1 MGEKNPMGFFSYFE
15 RFIHETF
22 RNIIFYKMM
31 NNYDILMRLVVFKK
45 NKKSHGIFSTRGFF
59 PPWDFFPMG
68 FFSVVSRIS
77 FLMRKTTIKEII
89 IIILNNKLN
98 NINNMN
104 IFKMSYN

>member
-1 MGEKNPMGFFSYFE
+1 MGFLNPMGFFIPWDFKSQG
-15 RFIHETF
+15 
-22 RNIIFYKMM
+22 IF
-31 NNYDILMRLVVFKK
+31 
-45 NKKSHGIFSTRGFF
+45 KSHGIYYPMGIFI
-59 PPWDFFPMG
+59 PWDFFPMG
-68 FFSVVSRIS
+68 FFSFVSRIS

>member
-1 MGEKNPMGFFSYFE
+1 MGEKYPMGFFSYFE

-22 RNIIFYKMM
+22 RNIIFYEMM

-45 NKKSHGIFSTRGFF
+45 KTMVFFFPHGI
-59 PPWDFFPMG
+59 FFPMG
-68 FFSVVSRIS
+68 FFSFVSRIS

>member
-1 MGEKNPMGFFSYFE
+1 MGFLNPMGFFIPWDF
-15 RFIHETF
+15 
-22 RNIIFYKMM
+22 
-31 NNYDILMRLVVFKK
+31 L
-45 NKKSHGIFSTRGFF
+45 SHGI
-59 PPWDFFPMG
+59 FFPMG
-68 FFSVVSRIS
+68 FFSFVSRIS

>member
-1 MGEKNPMGFFSYFE
+1 MGFLNPMGFF
-15 RFIHETF
+15 
-22 RNIIFYKMM
+22 
-31 NNYDILMRLVVFKK
+31 L
-45 NKKSHGIFSTRGFF
+45 
-59 PPWDFFPMG
+59 PWDFFPMG
-68 FFSVVSRIS
+68 FFSFVSRIS